1 MRTDT
6 LQLCQNGTNEVILMR
21 QKLFEARK
29 SANLTHEDMAEKLGI
44 SRAHY
49 THIELGSRNPSL
61 EIAMKIAKLLTKS
74 LDEIFL
80 SCDVSICDQS
90 PRVTAA
96 G

>member
-1 MRTDT
+1 
-6 LQLCQNGTNEVILMR
+6 MR

-49 THIELGSRNPSL
+49 THIELGTRNPSL
-61 EIAMKIAKLLTKS
+61 EIAIEIAKVLNRS

-80 SCDVSICDQS
+80 SSDVSKCDQS
-90 PRVTAA
+90 PPRAT
-96 G
+96 GTG